1 MRNQSGK
8 IDIVQLISD
17 KLVKYKDLAGEQ
29 MAAENFQLRLKQ
41 PAINVIEGAKTLTT
55 PAWYVDELKIKLNIK
70 SLISDSINR
79 NSFLN
84 IIHVI
89 ALHNVNYKNNLEY
102 IGDVLYRSNILDK
115 GYKDSLIQGL
125 SVIVKTSNAINIL
138 DPSMRI
144 LLNYRRIRSVD
155 ELLQIKPGEILF
167 FNTLEGNSVH
177 MLISLGNGL
186 FSGKGNSQLCPYLKD
201 SNNIIMAEQ
210 IGQFVGDQIEG
221 YGSSLGK

>member
-1 MRNQSGK
+1 
-8 IDIVQLISD
+8 
-17 KLVKYKDLAGEQ
+17 
-29 MAAENFQLRLKQ
+29 
-41 PAINVIEGAKTLTT
+41 
-55 PAWYVDELKIKLNIK
+55 
-70 SLISDSINR
+70 
-79 NSFLN
+79 
-84 IIHVI
+84 
-89 ALHNVNYKNNLEY
+89 
-102 IGDVLYRSNILDK
+102 
-115 GYKDSLIQGL
+115 
-125 SVIVKTSNAINIL
+125 
-138 DPSMRI
+138 MRI

-210 IGQFVGDQIEG
+210 IGQFVGDQFEG